1 MRGLSDSAG
10 PSALRTL
17 GDMRG
22 DTVIRAERL
31 SKQYLIGHLANRE
44 RYLALRD
51 VVANRVRRIGQAAV
65 NFVSGRPMIPGDMLE
80 ELWALRDVDFEVK
93 RGEVTGIIGPNGAG
107 KSTLLKV
114 LSRITAPTA
123 GRVSI
128 CGRVASLLEVGTGFH
143 PELTGRENIF
153 LNGAILGMTKREV
166 RAKFD
171 EIVAFAEGERF
182 LDTPVKRYSSGM
194 HVRLGFAVAAHLNP
208 EILIVDEVLAVGDAA
223 FQKKC
228 LGKMREVSSQHGR
241 TVLFVSHNLTAVESL
256 CSRGLLLQ
264 SGRVVF
270 DGTAAEVVKFH
281 LRNMMSV
288 GQSSSAEARFIQS
301 LKLLTADGEESGVF
315 QIGDTVLFDV
325 ELFSPDYVE
334 QPRLGIAV
342 HTPRGERIATLHTD
356 VQQKQDWSFS
366 GRVRLRAVW
375 NDIPLNTGEYRV
387 DVALWS
393 GHGELETLTGCA
405 SINVATK
412 DVYGTGR
419 LPEPSFQGYLIPN
432 VHWQLDAAMHFNRSE
447 SGKSKALDAT
457 EGEIPLMQ
465 ERDL

>member
-1 MRGLSDSAG
+1 MK
-10 PSALRTL
+10 
-17 GDMRG
+17 GDV
-22 DTVIRAERL
+22 VIRAERL
-31 SKQYLIGHLANRE
+31 GKQYLIGHLANRE

-65 NFVSGRPMIPGDMLE
+65 NFVSGRPMIRGDRLE
-80 ELWALRDVDFEVK
+80 ELWALRDVHFEIK
-93 RGEVTGIIGPNGAG
+93 RGEVAGIIGPNGAG

-114 LSRITAPTA
+114 LSRITAPTT
-123 GRVSI
+123 GRVAI
-128 CGRVASLLEVGTGFH
+128 YGRVASLLEVGTGFH

-171 EIVAFAEGERF
+171 EIVAFAEVERF

-194 HVRLGFAVAAHLNP
+194 HVRLGFAVAAHLDP

-256 CSRGLLLQ
+256 CTRALLLQ
-264 SGRVVF
+264 SGKVVL
-270 DGTAAEVVKFH
+270 DGTAAEVVKCH
-281 LRNMMSV
+281 LKNMMSV
-288 GQSSSAEARFIQS
+288 AGPTRSAEPKFIQS

-325 ELFSPDYVE
+325 ELFSSGYVE

-342 HTPRGERIATLHTD
+342 YAPRGERIATLHTD

-375 NDIPLNTGEYRV
+375 NNMPLNTGEYRV
-387 DVALWS
+387 DIALWS
-393 GHGELETLTGCA
+393 GHGELETLTGCT

-432 VHWQLDAAMHFNRSE
+432 VRWQLDAARRSNWSE
-447 SGKSKALDAT
+447 SGKSMALSGK
-457 EGEIPLMQ
+457 EGETPLVQ
-465 ERDL
+465 ERDI